1 MMMKFPA
8 IRPLDSKITDYFAS
22 ADQNLSIPLIQ
33 VPTEEG
39 LSLPYLCPSL
49 TSPDGKLLVL
59 GVHQE
64 RTILGRGLVR
74 GLWFGRE
81 GRIWLPSP
89 GPGQSSLALTVLP
102 YRCLIAGPVFTQLL
116 KQARSRD
123 PLEDFAAVW
132 ELAVQNVEERDDF
145 PQGVPEESPDG
156 EPEYHLDHPS
166 LRA

>member
-33 VPTEEG
+33 VPTEES

-123 PLEDFAAVW
+123 PLEDFRRR
-132 ELAVQNVEERDDF
+132 L
-145 PQGVPEESPDG
+145 GTGSSKCG
-156 EPEYHLDHPS
+156 GTG
-166 LRA
+166 